1 MRYFTTAVLAMFA
14 LTMVQCNDGSSNIPP
29 KTGSAGAAG
38 TGNNTGTAGTTGI
51 AGSGVAGT
59 TGTAGSDPT
68 GTAGAAG
75 TDPTGSAG
83 ASGDA
88 GSTETGGTTGSA
100 GTTGAA
106 GTAGGGATTGV
117 AGAGGS
123 AGSAVAGRGGTS
135 AAGTTGAGG
144 SAGTGGSTGTLR
156 TGPFKILMLTSTLE
170 FKHDSIPTCLTMLQ
184 DLGKATAPE
193 RAKIAGL
200 AADTTWTIDQI
211 SPDTTKSTY
220 FSEVSADNLKNYE
233 MFYSNNPTGPVFTNA
248 PSGAQKKQ
256 IFVDYWN
263 NGGGWAG
270 QHSASDFENNNKW
283 TWFQDNIDGGWFVD
297 HDNPLTPGTVNTQTD
312 QVNHPIM
319 KGLPTPW
326 STSDEWYIMNRNIEA
341 VPGFKIL
348 AKVTVTN
355 SSKGTTPR
363 PAVWVTENANA
374 KGGRAFYTIKG
385 HSQSNYS
392 ESQFRDLMLRGILW
406 SVHRLPGGN

>member
-1 MRYFTTAVLAMFA
+1 MRYLTTAVLGMLA
-14 LTMVQCNDGSSNIPP
+14 LTLVQCNDGSSNIPP
-29 KTGSAGAAG
+29 KTGSAGAGGTGNDTGFAGTTGGAG
-38 TGNNTGTAGTTGI
+38 TGVAGSGTAGTGDTTGTAGTTAGSAGSTGAAGSADPGGTTGTAGTTGE
-51 AGSGVAGT
+51 GGTTGVAGT
-59 TGTAGSDPT
+59 TGG
-68 GTAGAAG
+68 
-75 TDPTGSAG
+75 
-83 ASGDA
+83 
-88 GSTETGGTTGSA
+88 
-100 GTTGAA
+100 
-106 GTAGGGATTGV
+106 
-117 AGAGGS
+117 GGS
-123 AGSAVAGRGGTS
+123 AGSAVTGGRGGTS

-144 SAGTGGSTGTLR
+144 AAATGGASGTGR

-170 FKHDSIPTCLTMLQ
+170 FRHDSIPTCLTMLQ
-184 DLGKATAPE
+184 ALGQANAPE
-193 RAKIAGL
+193 RAKIPGL
-200 AADTTWTIDQI
+200 AADTTWTVDQI
-211 SPDTTKSTY
+211 SSDTTKSTY
-220 FSEVSADNLKNYE
+220 FSEVTADNLKNYE

-263 NGGGWAG
+263 NGGAWAG

-297 HDNPLTPGTVNTQTD
+297 HDNPLTPGTVNWQSD
-312 QVNHPIM
+312 QVNHPIL
-319 KGLPTPW
+319 KGLPSPW

-341 VPGFKIL
+341 VPGFRVL

-363 PAVWVTENANA
+363 PAVWVTENANT

-392 ESQFRDLMLRGILW
+392 ESQFRELMLRGILW

>member
-1 MRYFTTAVLAMFA
+1 MRYFTTAVLGMFA
-14 LTMVQCNDGSSNIPP
+14 LTMVQCNDGSSGIPP
-29 KTGSAGAAG
+29 KTGTAGAGGTGNDTGIAGTTGGAGVTGTGTAGTGDTTGTAGTTSGSAGSTGAAG
-38 TGNNTGTAGTTGI
+38 SADPGGTTGTAGTTGE
-51 AGSGVAGT
+51 GGTTGVAGT
-59 TGTAGSDPT
+59 TG
-68 GTAGAAG
+68 
-75 TDPTGSAG
+75 
-83 ASGDA
+83 
-88 GSTETGGTTGSA
+88 
-100 GTTGAA
+100 
-106 GTAGGGATTGV
+106 

-123 AGSAVAGRGGTS
+123 AGSTVTGRGGTS
-135 AAGTTGAGG
+135 AAGTTGTGG
-144 SAGTGGSTGTLR
+144 AAGTGGSATGLR
-156 TGPFKILMLTSTLE
+156 TGPFKILMLTSSLE
-170 FKHDSIPTCLTMLQ
+170 FKHDSIPTCLSMLQ
-184 DLGKATAPE
+184 ALGQANAPE

-220 FSEVSADNLKNYE
+220 FSEVTADNLKNYE

-263 NGGGWAG
+263 NGGAWAG

-297 HDNPLTPGTVNTQTD
+297 HDNPLTPGTVNWQSD
-312 QVNHPIM
+312 QVNHPIL
-319 KGLPTPW
+319 KGLPSPW

-341 VPGFKIL
+341 VPGFKVL

-363 PAVWVTENANA
+363 PAVWVTENA